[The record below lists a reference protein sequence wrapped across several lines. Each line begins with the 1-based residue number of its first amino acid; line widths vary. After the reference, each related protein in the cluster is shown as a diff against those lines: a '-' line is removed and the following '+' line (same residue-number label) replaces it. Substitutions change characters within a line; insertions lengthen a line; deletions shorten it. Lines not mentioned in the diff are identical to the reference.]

1 MRRHEAAV
9 LGWTRIGLFLVILGC
24 GTFAIS
30 FLVTEWRSPDV
41 GQVEEQIGRL
51 RGDVEA
57 ISSRVSVPIA
67 PTGVPTSELQRAPL
81 TPGTEVAL
89 GPARITVVG
98 ITTDLDPPFKPGEVR
113 IEFILVGP
121 HPGALGQNF
130 KVVDQDGFL
139 CDAGINAEVGA
150 PLGPGEK
157 TRVWIYYKCAE
168 GAKPNTLSL
177 DGVTFEFPNP

>member
-1 MRRHEAAV
+1 M
-9 LGWTRIGLFLVILGC
+9 LGWTRIGLFLVILG
-24 GTFAIS
+24 GGMFAIS

-51 RGDVEA
+51 RGDVA
-57 ISSRVSVPIA
+57 AMGNRMGVPIA

-81 TPGTEVAL
+81 TPGSEVAL

-98 ITTDLDPPFKPGEVR
+98 ITSHLDPPAKPGESRV
-113 IEFILVGP
+113 EFILEGP

-130 KVVDQDGFL
+130 KVVDLDGFL

-168 GAKPNTLSL
+168 GGTPYTLTL
-177 DGVTFEFPNP
+177 DGVTFEFPQA